1 VIETWQDRYT
11 KRFYSR
17 ASGWVDGTE
26 EFHRLCRGLIGEGA
40 KILEIG
46 AGPSNRTSQFLAT
59 CGELHGIDPDPA
71 VMSND
76 ALTTA
81 VVSTNGVF
89 SLPDASFDCCVSNYV
104 LEHVADPEKHLR
116 EVVRILKPGGA
127 YAFRTPNRYHYVS
140 LVSSVTPHWFHQ
152 LVANWL
158 RNLPGDSHEPYPTVY
173 ALNSRSAICRWASA
187 VGLEVEQLRLVEK
200 DPSYGMRS
208 RALFLAF
215 TAYERIVNS
224 TDCFA
229 GFRANIFGVL
239 RKPAAGA
246 VALAGGFHTV

>member
-1 VIETWQDRYT
+1 VIETWQDKYT
-11 KRFYSR
+11 NRFYSR
-17 ASGWVDGTE
+17 ASGWIDGTE
-26 EFHRLCRGLIGEGA
+26 EFHRLCRRLIGPGA

-46 AGPSNRTSQFLAT
+46 AGPSNPTSQFLAT
-59 CGELHGIDPDPA
+59 CGELHGIDPDPS
-71 VMSND
+71 VTSNK

-81 VVSTNGVF
+81 AVMTDGMF
-89 SLPDASFDCCVSNYV
+89 PLPDASFDCCVSNYV

-116 EVVRILKPGGA
+116 EVVRVLKPSGA

-158 RNLPGDSHEPYPTVY
+158 RHLPNDSHDPYPTVY
-173 ALNSRSAICRWASA
+173 ALNSSSAIRRWAAA

-215 TAYERIVNS
+215 TVYERIVNL
-224 TDCFA
+224 TDWLA
-229 GFRANIFGVL
+229 NFRANIFGVL
-239 RKPAAGA
+239 RKPARG
-246 VALAGGFHTV
+246 